1 MKKTRTIKRYQNRKL
16 YDTHRS
22 SYVTLEEIAHIIR
35 SGSDIKVI
43 DNRTGK
49 DITYMTQIQL
59 LFDQEKKSYNK
70 VKTGDAGLLTRVIRS
85 EGGVFTSYIRDM
97 EAGMDTP
104 SMEKEFTAQS
114 GVETE
119 TAESATLN

>member
-1 MKKTRTIKRYQNRKL
+1 MKKMRTIKRYQNRKL

-59 LFDQEKKSYNK
+59 LFDQEKKTYNR
-70 VKTGDAGLLTRVIRS
+70 VKTGDVGLLTRVIRS
-85 EGGVFTSYIRDM
+85 EDGVFTSYIRDV
-97 EAGMDTP
+97 EAGMDSS
-104 SMEKEFTAQS
+104 SMGKEFTPK
-114 GVETE
+114 VETE
-119 TAESATLN
+119 VTESATLN